1 MANYELLY
9 KIPGEDVTE
18 IKISPGIMLL
28 IHARQGGFVPL
39 QVGNTA
45 SKLSKADRP
54 PPTSYLALCPSF
66 VQILSIEDGTV
77 LKSFNHLLTR
87 SKKVDFIEQFNEK
100 LLVKQEGENLHIVD
114 VHTHEVT
121 HVSKTEFLTP
131 SAFIFLYENNLFLT
145 FRQRQ
150 VTVWNFKGEQV
161 TSFEDH
167 TLWHPDTNTNN
178 IFITA
183 AQDYIISYCK
193 PKEQITAASSLSNPD
208 ATRGENAVRSVL
220 DSQGRGTV
228 HISHILSG
236 KCIARLAAACGGP
249 SSSLTN
255 GGGVDSRTVN
265 IADLIVAQQ
274 TNANANNAN
283 ANEQAVGGGPLAPL
297 GLLEGMQR
305 SNYDGLGDVTALH
318 FSEERNTL
326 YVGSRQ
332 GILHVWAQ

>member
-1 MANYELLY
+1 M
-9 KIPGEDVTE
+9 
-18 IKISPGIMLL
+18 
-28 IHARQGGFVPL
+28 
-39 QVGNTA
+39 
-45 SKLSKADRP
+45 
-54 PPTSYLALCPSF
+54 
-66 VQILSIEDGTV
+66 QILSIEDGTV

-228 HISHILSG
+228 HISHTLG
-236 KCIARLAAACGGP
+236 KMRRAARCRVWRP

-255 GGGVDSRTVN
+255 GGRRL
-265 IADLIVAQQ
+265 ADG
-274 TNANANNAN
+274 
-283 ANEQAVGGGPLAPL
+283 EHR
-297 GLLEGMQR
+297 R
-305 SNYDGLGDVTALH
+305 SDRRAAD
-318 FSEERNTL
+318 ERH
-326 YVGSRQ
+326 R
-332 GILHVWAQ
+332 